1 MGRITGITIDVM
13 GNTSPLVSSLR
24 SADAALK
31 NTNTALKDV
40 NKALQLPGAA
50 QNFELL
56 TSKSN
61 LLAEAIDQN
70 SERLDVLK
78 ATAEEAMK
86 TLGEEGGTTQAQ
98 MAQLQ
103 AEIATATE
111 TLASLEGEAAETD
124 AALAGIGDDAA
135 GSLDDL
141 AGAADDAAGA
151 MGGVE
156 SGSADVNEALGSI
169 AGKAEEVG
177 QALKTHLTDP
187 LEKIG
192 KAALSA
198 FDEVVNGG
206 MDTIARKTGATGAD
220 LEALGA
226 IYENVFG
233 SMPVTAEQAGA
244 AIGEINTRFGYTG
257 QQLEDTA
264 KAFLKFAN
272 VNGTDVSGAVASVD
286 KIMLKFGV
294 DSSQTG
300 NVLDLLTKA
309 SQTSGISVDT
319 LAGNLES
326 SGAQLK
332 EMGFDLTES
341 VNLLAQFESSGV
353 DANAA
358 LTAFK
363 KEVMASTKAGT
374 DAETELR
381 SRIEAIKQATTD
393 TEALQIATEV
403 FGGKAAP
410 EMTQAI
416 REGRLSIDELSGSL
430 SDYSGTVTSTFEATQ
445 DPTDDAKVAFNNL
458 KLAGS
463 ELGSSILSTL
473 SPAIDGLASAAKGL
487 NEWFSSL
494 DPTTQKVITTIGILA
509 ATLGPLLIVISSVIT
524 AVQTIMTVL
533 PAVKGAIIAVNAA
546 LAANPIALVVIAIAG
561 LVAAFV
567 ALWNNCEEF
576 RQFWIDLWDSLQ
588 AGAQVV
594 IDGIGTAFEQLG
606 EGFTQVGDGIMLMF
620 DSIGSTFS
628 GLGDTISGICDD
640 VGGFFSDMG
649 ENISGVWDSIVA
661 GIKASVNTAIGFVN
675 TMIAGAEG
683 AINFLVDAIN
693 TLHWEIPDWVPL
705 LGGKEFGFDVPHASF
720 PRVPELAQGAVI
732 PPNSPFLAVLGD
744 QPSGTNIEA
753 PLSTIKDALLQAM
766 AQSGNTS
773 AAGPHVFNVYI
784 GNERFGTAVAQANSR
799 NAYISGGY

>member
-70 SERLDVLK
+70 SERLDILK

-124 AALAGIGDDAA
+124 AALAGLGDDAA

-141 AGAADDAAGA
+141 SGSASDAAGSL
-151 MGGVE
+151 GEVQG
-156 SGSADVNEALGSI
+156 GSADVNEALGSI
-169 AGKAEEVG
+169 AGKAKEVG
-177 QALKTHLTDP
+177 EALNTYVTEP
-187 LEKIG
+187 LLKIG
-192 KAALSA
+192 KASLSA
-198 FDEVVNGG
+198 FDEVDGG
-206 MDTIARKTGATGAD
+206 MDTIIKKTGATGAEA
-220 LEALGA
+220 EALQE

-233 SMPVTAEQAGA
+233 SMPVEADQAGA

-257 QQLEDTA
+257 AQLEETA
-264 KAFLKFAN
+264 KAFLRFAN
-272 VNGTDVSGAVASVD
+272 INDTDVSGAVASVD

-430 SDYSGTVTSTFEATQ
+430 SDYSGTVTDTFEATQ
-445 DPTDDAKVAFNNL
+445 DEPDKAKVAFNNL

-494 DPTTQKVITTIGILA
+494 DPTTQKVISVVGILA

-628 GLGDTISGICDD
+628 GLGDTISGICED

-675 TMIAGAEG
+675 TMISGAEG

>member
-70 SERLDVLK
+70 SERLDILK

-124 AALAGIGDDAA
+124 AALAGLGDDAA

-169 AGKAEEVG
+169 AGKAKEVG
-177 QALKTHLTDP
+177 EALNTYVTEP
-187 LEKIG
+187 LLKIG
-192 KAALSA
+192 KASLSA
-198 FDEVVNGG
+198 FDEVDGG
-206 MDTIARKTGATGAD
+206 MDTIIKKTGATGAEA
-220 LEALGA
+220 EALQE

-233 SMPVTAEQAGA
+233 SMPVEADQAGA
-244 AIGEINTRFGYTG
+244 AIGEISTRFGYTG
-257 QQLEDTA
+257 AQLEETA
-264 KAFLKFAN
+264 KAFLRFAN
-272 VNGTDVSGAVASVD
+272 INDTDVSGAVASVD

-309 SQTSGISVDT
+309 SQASGISVDT

-430 SDYSGTVTSTFEATQ
+430 SDYSGTVTETFEATQ
-445 DPTDDAKVAFNNL
+445 DEPDKAKVAFNNL

-463 ELGSSILSTL
+463 ELGGSILSTL

-494 DPTTQKVITTIGILA
+494 DPTTQKVISVVGILA

-576 RQFWIDLWDSLQ
+576 RQFWIDLWDALQ
-588 AGAQVV
+588 SGAQVV

-606 EGFTQVGDGIMLMF
+606 EGFSQVGDGIMLMF
-620 DSIGSTFS
+620 DSIGSVFS
-628 GLGDTISGICDD
+628 GLGDTISTICDNI
-640 VGGFFSDMG
+640 GGFFSGLG
-649 ENISGVWDSIVA
+649 EDISGVWDSIVS

-675 TMIAGAEG
+675 TMISGAEG

-705 LGGKEFGFDVPHASF
+705 LGGKEFGFDIPHASF

-753 PLSTIKDALLQAM
+753 PLSTIKEALLQAM
-766 AQSGNTS
+766 AQSGNS
-773 AAGPHVFNVYI
+773 AGAGPHVFNVYI
-784 GNERFGTAVAQANSR
+784 GNEKFGSAVAHANSR

>member
-1 MGRITGITIDVM
+1 MGKIVGITIDVA
-13 GNTSPLVSSLR
+13 GNTSPLVSSLK

-31 NTNTALKDV
+31 NTNAALASV
-40 NKALQLPGAA
+40 NKALKLPGAA
-50 QNFELL
+50 QNVELL

-70 SERLDVLK
+70 SDRLDVLK

-103 AEIATATE
+103 AEIATCEE
-111 TLASLEGEAAETD
+111 TLAGLESEANDTN
-124 AALAGIGDDAA
+124 AALDGLGDDAA

-141 AGAADDAAGA
+141 AGSASDAAGS
-151 MGGVE
+151 MTEVQSGG
-156 SGSADVNEALGSI
+156 ADVQEALGGI
-169 AGKAEEVG
+169 ASKAQEVG
-177 QALKTHLTDP
+177 EALQTHVTDP
-187 LEKIG
+187 LMKIG
-192 KAALSA
+192 KASISA
-198 FDEVVNGG
+198 FTEVDSG
-206 MDTIARKTGATGAD
+206 MDIIKRKTGATGAD
-220 LEALGA
+220 VEALQQ

-233 SMPVTAEQAGA
+233 SMPVTADQAGA
-244 AIGEINTRFGYTG
+244 AIGEISTRFGYTG
-257 QQLEDTA
+257 AQLEETS
-264 KAFLKFAN
+264 KAFLRFAS
-272 VNGTDVSGAVASVD
+272 VNDTDVSNAVGSVD
-286 KIMLKFGV
+286 KIMLKFGI

-319 LAGNLES
+319 LAGSLES

-353 DANAA
+353 DANVA
-358 LTAFK
+358 LAAFK

-381 SRIEAIKQATTD
+381 SRIDAIKNATTE
-393 TEALQIATEV
+393 TEALQLATEV

-416 REGRLSIDELSGSL
+416 REGRLSIDDLSGSL
-430 SDYSGTVTSTFEATQ
+430 ESYSGTVESTFESTI
-445 DPTDDAKVAFNNL
+445 DPTDNSKVAFNNL

-463 ELGSSILSTL
+463 ELGGSILTTL
-473 SPAIDGLASAAKGL
+473 TPAIDGLASAARSL
-487 NEWFSSL
+487 NDWFSGL
-494 DPTTQKVITTIGILA
+494 DPTTQKVISTIGILA
-509 ATLGPLLIVISSVIT
+509 ATIGPLLIVISSVIT

-533 PAVKGAIIAVNAA
+533 PAVKGAILAVNAA

-576 RQFWIDLWDSLQ
+576 RQFWIDLWDALQ
-588 AGAQVV
+588 SGAQVV

-606 EGFTQVGDGIMLMF
+606 EGFSQVGDGIMLMF
-620 DSIGSTFS
+620 DSIGSVFS
-628 GLGDTISGICDD
+628 GLGETISGVCDD
-640 VGGFFSDMG
+640 IGGFFSDLG
-649 ENISGVWDSIVA
+649 ETISGAWDSIVS

-675 TMIAGAEG
+675 TMISGAEG
-683 AINFLVDAIN
+683 AINFLIDAIN
-693 TLHWEIPDWVPL
+693 TLHWEIPDWVPWI
-705 LGGKEFGFDVPHASF
+705 GGKSFGFDIPNASF
-720 PRVPELAQGAVI
+720 PRVPELATGAVI
-732 PPNSPFLAVLGD
+732 QPNSPFLAVLGD
-744 QPSGTNIEA
+744 QPNGVNIEA
-753 PLSTIKDALLQAM
+753 PLNTIKDALTQTM
-766 AQSGNTS
+766 AEHGG
-773 AAGPHVFNVYI
+773 AGPTVVNVYI
-784 GNERFGTAVAQANSR
+784 GNERFGSAVAQANSR

>member
-70 SERLDVLK
+70 SERLDILK

-124 AALAGIGDDAA
+124 AALAGLGDDAA

-141 AGAADDAAGA
+141 SGSASDAAGSL
-151 MGGVE
+151 GEVQG
-156 SGSADVNEALGSI
+156 GSADVNEALGSI
-169 AGKAEEVG
+169 AGKAKEVG
-177 QALKTHLTDP
+177 EALNTYVTEP
-187 LEKIG
+187 LMKIG
-192 KAALSA
+192 KASLSA
-198 FDEVVNGG
+198 FDEVDGG
-206 MDTIARKTGATGAD
+206 MDTIIKKTGATGAEA
-220 LEALGA
+220 EALQE

-233 SMPVTAEQAGA
+233 SMPVEADQAGA

-257 QQLEDTA
+257 AQLEETA
-264 KAFLKFAN
+264 KAFLRFAN
-272 VNGTDVSGAVASVD
+272 INDTDVSGAVASVD

-430 SDYSGTVTSTFEATQ
+430 SDYSGTVTDTFEATQ
-445 DPTDDAKVAFNNL
+445 DEPDKAKVAFNNL

-494 DPTTQKVITTIGILA
+494 DPTTQKVISVVGILA

-606 EGFTQVGDGIMLMF
+606 EGFSQVGDGIMLMF

-628 GLGDTISGICDD
+628 GLGDTISGICED
-640 VGGFFSDMG
+640 VGGFFSDLG

-675 TMIAGAEG
+675 TMISGAEG

>member
-70 SERLDVLK
+70 SERLDILK

-124 AALAGIGDDAA
+124 AALAGLGDDAA

-141 AGAADDAAGA
+141 SGSASDAAGSL
-151 MGGVE
+151 GEVQG
-156 SGSADVNEALGSI
+156 GSADVNEALGSI
-169 AGKAEEVG
+169 AGKAKEVG
-177 QALKTHLTDP
+177 EALNTYVTEP
-187 LEKIG
+187 LLKIG
-192 KAALSA
+192 KASLSA
-198 FDEVVNGG
+198 FDEVDGG
-206 MDTIARKTGATGAD
+206 MDTIIKKTGATGAEA
-220 LEALGA
+220 EALQE

-233 SMPVTAEQAGA
+233 SMPVEADQAGA
-244 AIGEINTRFGYTG
+244 AIGEISTRFGYTG
-257 QQLEDTA
+257 AQLEETA
-264 KAFLKFAN
+264 KAFLRFAN
-272 VNGTDVSGAVASVD
+272 INDTDVSGAVASVD

-430 SDYSGTVTSTFEATQ
+430 SDYSGTVTNTFEATQ
-445 DPTDDAKVAFNNL
+445 DEPDKAKVAFNNL

-494 DPTTQKVITTIGILA
+494 DPTTQKVISVVGILA

-606 EGFTQVGDGIMLMF
+606 EGFSQVGDGIMLMF

-628 GLGDTISGICDD
+628 GLGETISGICED

-675 TMIAGAEG
+675 TMISGAEG

-784 GNERFGTAVAQANSR
+784 GNEKFGSAVAHANSR

>member
-70 SERLDVLK
+70 SDRLDILK

-124 AALAGIGDDAA
+124 AALAGLGDDAA

-141 AGAADDAAGA
+141 SESASDAAGSL
-151 MGGVE
+151 GEVQG
-156 SGSADVNEALGSI
+156 GSADANEALGSI
-169 AGKAEEVG
+169 AGKAKEVG
-177 QALKTHLTDP
+177 EALNTYVTEP
-187 LEKIG
+187 LMKIG
-192 KAALSA
+192 KASLSA
-198 FDEVVNGG
+198 FDEVDGG
-206 MDTIARKTGATGAD
+206 MDTIIKKTGATGAEA
-220 LEALGA
+220 EALQE

-233 SMPVTAEQAGA
+233 SMPVEADQAGA

-257 QQLEDTA
+257 AQLEETA
-264 KAFLKFAN
+264 KAFLRFAN
-272 VNGTDVSGAVASVD
+272 INDTDVSGAVASVD

-430 SDYSGTVTSTFEATQ
+430 SDYSGTVTDTFEATQ
-445 DPTDDAKVAFNNL
+445 DEPDKAKVAFNNL

-494 DPTTQKVITTIGILA
+494 DPTTQKVISVVGILA

-576 RQFWIDLWDSLQ
+576 RQFWIELWDALQ

-606 EGFTQVGDGIMLMF
+606 EGFNQVGDGIMLMF

-628 GLGDTISGICDD
+628 GLGETISGICED

-649 ENISGVWDSIVA
+649 DNISGVWDSIVA

-766 AQSGNTS
+766 AQSGNS
-773 AAGPHVFNVYI
+773 AGAGPHVFNVYI
-784 GNERFGTAVAQANSR
+784 GNEKFGSAVAHANSR

>member
-1 MGRITGITIDVM
+1 MAGKIVGITIDVA
-13 GNTSPLVSSLR
+13 GNTSPLVNSLK
-24 SADAALK
+24 SADSALK
-31 NTNTALKDV
+31 NTNSALKSV
-40 NKALQLPGAA
+40 NQALKLPGAA
-50 QNFELL
+50 QNVELL

-70 SERLDVLK
+70 SDRLDVLK

-124 AALAGIGDDAA
+124 AALAGLGDDAA

-141 AGAADDAAGA
+141 SGSASDAAGSL
-151 MGGVE
+151 GEVQG
-156 SGSADVNEALGSI
+156 GSADVNEALGSI
-169 AGKAEEVG
+169 AGKAKEVG
-177 QALKTHLTDP
+177 EALNTYVTEP
-187 LEKIG
+187 LLKIG
-192 KAALSA
+192 KASLSA
-198 FDEVVNGG
+198 FDEVDGG
-206 MDTIARKTGATGAD
+206 MDTIIKKTGATGAEA
-220 LEALGA
+220 EALQE

-233 SMPVTAEQAGA
+233 SMPVEADQAGA

-257 QQLEDTA
+257 AQLEETA
-264 KAFLKFAN
+264 KAFLRFAN
-272 VNGTDVSGAVASVD
+272 INDTDVSGAVASVD
-286 KIMLKFGV
+286 KIMMKFGV

-309 SQTSGISVDT
+309 SQSSGISVDT

-430 SDYSGTVTSTFEATQ
+430 SDYSGTVTDTFEATQ
-445 DPTDDAKVAFNNL
+445 DEPDKAKVAFNNL

-463 ELGSSILSTL
+463 ELVGSILST
-473 SPAIDGLASAAKGL
+473 SPAINGLASAAKGL

-494 DPTTQKVITTIGILA
+494 DPTTQKVISVVGILA

-576 RQFWIDLWDSLQ
+576 RQFWTELWESLQ

-606 EGFTQVGDGIMLMF
+606 AGFSQVGDGIMLMF

-628 GLGDTISGICDD
+628 GLGDTISTICDN
-640 VGGFFSDMG
+640 VGGFFSNMG
-649 ENISGVWDSIVA
+649 ENISGVWDSITA

-675 TMIAGAEG
+675 TMISGAEG

-766 AQSGNTS
+766 AQSGNS
-773 AAGPHVFNVYI
+773 AGAGPHVFNVYI
-784 GNERFGTAVAQANSR
+784 GNEKFGSAVAHANSR

>member
-50 QNFELL
+50 QNVELL

-70 SERLDVLK
+70 SERLDILK

-124 AALAGIGDDAA
+124 AALAGLGDDAA

-141 AGAADDAAGA
+141 SGSASDAAGSL
-151 MGGVE
+151 GEVQG
-156 SGSADVNEALGSI
+156 GSADVNEALGSI
-169 AGKAEEVG
+169 AGKAKEVG
-177 QALKTHLTDP
+177 EALNTYVTEP
-187 LEKIG
+187 LLKIG
-192 KAALSA
+192 KASLSA
-198 FDEVVNGG
+198 FDEVDGG
-206 MDTIARKTGATGAD
+206 MDTIIKKTGATGAEA
-220 LEALGA
+220 EALQE

-233 SMPVTAEQAGA
+233 SMPVEADQAGA

-257 QQLEDTA
+257 AQLEETA
-264 KAFLKFAN
+264 KAFLRFAN
-272 VNGTDVSGAVASVD
+272 INDTDVSGAVASVD

-445 DPTDDAKVAFNNL
+445 DEPDKAKVAFNNL

-494 DPTTQKVITTIGILA
+494 DPTTQKVISVVGILA

-606 EGFTQVGDGIMLMF
+606 EGFSQVGDGIMLMF

-628 GLGDTISGICDD
+628 GLGETISGICED

-766 AQSGNTS
+766 AQAGNTS

-784 GNERFGTAVAQANSR
+784 GNEKFGSAVAHANSR

>member
-70 SERLDVLK
+70 SDRLDILK

-124 AALAGIGDDAA
+124 AALAGLGDDAA

-141 AGAADDAAGA
+141 SGSASDAAGSL
-151 MGGVE
+151 GEVQG
-156 SGSADVNEALGSI
+156 GSADVNEALGSI
-169 AGKAEEVG
+169 AGKAKEVG
-177 QALKTHLTDP
+177 EALNTYVTEP
-187 LEKIG
+187 LLKIG
-192 KAALSA
+192 KASLSA
-198 FDEVVNGG
+198 FDEVDGG
-206 MDTIARKTGATGAD
+206 MDTIIKKTGATGAEA
-220 LEALGA
+220 EALQE

-233 SMPVTAEQAGA
+233 SMPVEADQAGA

-272 VNGTDVSGAVASVD
+272 VNDTDVSGAVASVD

-430 SDYSGTVTSTFEATQ
+430 SDYSGTVTDTFEATQ
-445 DPTDDAKVAFNNL
+445 NEPDKAKVAFNNL

-494 DPTTQKVITTIGILA
+494 DPTTQKVISVVGILA

-606 EGFTQVGDGIMLMF
+606 EGFSQVGDGIMLMF

-628 GLGDTISGICDD
+628 GLGETISGICED

-649 ENISGVWDSIVA
+649 DNISGVWDSIVA

-753 PLSTIKDALLQAM
+753 PLATIKDALLQAM
-766 AQSGNTS
+766 AQSGNS
-773 AAGPHVFNVYI
+773 AGAGPHVFNVYI
-784 GNERFGTAVAQANSR
+784 GNEKFGSAVAHANSR

>member
-40 NKALQLPGAA
+40 NKALQLPGAS
-50 QNFELL
+50 QNVELL

-70 SERLDVLK
+70 SDRLDILK

-124 AALAGIGDDAA
+124 AALAGLGDDAA

-141 AGAADDAAGA
+141 SGSASDAAGSL
-151 MGGVE
+151 GEVQG
-156 SGSADVNEALGSI
+156 GSADVNEALGSI
-169 AGKAEEVG
+169 AGKAKEVG
-177 QALKTHLTDP
+177 EALNTYVTEP
-187 LEKIG
+187 LLKIG
-192 KAALSA
+192 KASLSA
-198 FDEVVNGG
+198 FDEVDGG
-206 MDTIARKTGATGAD
+206 MDTIIKKTGATGAEA
-220 LEALGA
+220 EALQE

-233 SMPVTAEQAGA
+233 SMPVEADQAGA

-257 QQLEDTA
+257 AQLEETA
-264 KAFLKFAN
+264 KAFLRFAN
-272 VNGTDVSGAVASVD
+272 INDTDVSGAVASVD

-430 SDYSGTVTSTFEATQ
+430 SDYSGTVTDTFEATQ
-445 DPTDDAKVAFNNL
+445 DEPDKAKVAFNNL

-494 DPTTQKVITTIGILA
+494 DPTTQKVISVVGILA

-606 EGFTQVGDGIMLMF
+606 EGFSQVGDGIMLMF

-628 GLGDTISGICDD
+628 GLGETISGICED

-766 AQSGNTS
+766 AQSGNTA

>member
-1 MGRITGITIDVM
+1 MAGKIVGITIDVA
-13 GNTSPLVSSLR
+13 GNTSPLVNSLK
-24 SADAALK
+24 SADSALK
-31 NTNTALKDV
+31 NTNSALKSV
-40 NKALQLPGAA
+40 NQALKLPGAA
-50 QNFELL
+50 QNVELL

-61 LLAEAIDQN
+61 LLAEAINQN
-70 SERLDVLK
+70 SDRLDVLK

-124 AALAGIGDDAA
+124 AALAGLGNDAA

-169 AGKAEEVG
+169 AGKAKEVG
-177 QALKTHLTDP
+177 EALNTYVTEP
-187 LEKIG
+187 LLKIG
-192 KAALSA
+192 KASLSA
-198 FDEVVNGG
+198 FDEVDGG
-206 MDTIARKTGATGAD
+206 MDTIIKKTGATGAEA
-220 LEALGA
+220 EALQE

-233 SMPVTAEQAGA
+233 SMPVEADQAGA

-257 QQLEDTA
+257 AQLEETA
-264 KAFLKFAN
+264 KAFLRFASIN
-272 VNGTDVSGAVASVD
+272 DTDVTGAVASVD
-286 KIMLKFGV
+286 KIMMKFGV

-341 VNLLAQFESSGV
+341 ANLLAQFESSGV

-430 SDYSGTVTSTFEATQ
+430 SDYSGTVTETFEATQ
-445 DPTDDAKVAFNNL
+445 DEPDKAKVAFNNL

-463 ELGSSILSTL
+463 ELGGSILSTL

-494 DPTTQKVITTIGILA
+494 DPTTQKVISVVGILA

-606 EGFTQVGDGIMLMF
+606 EGFSQVGDGIMLMF

-628 GLGDTISGICDD
+628 GLGETISGICED

-649 ENISGVWDSIVA
+649 ENISGVWDSITA

-675 TMIAGAEG
+675 TMISGAEG
-683 AINFLVDAIN
+683 AINFLVDSIN

-766 AQSGNTS
+766 AQSGNTA
-773 AAGPHVFNVYI
+773 AAGPHVFNIYI

-799 NAYISGGY
+799 NAYISGGH